1 MVLGEKESLA
11 ATDMTRLDPESGFD
25 ERQRSSFRLRL
36 FNENRI
42 AGEMQCN
49 KPGVLVFQMPFD
61 RGWRA
66 SVDRARTETLKAD
79 VGLLG
84 IKLTEGRHVVK
95 LRYLPPFFPIGLAVT
110 GLSLIIFLLCL
121 WRWPRISSGASLSY
135 GKLRVDSVFLLAGSP
150 GHIAGCVGS

>member
-1 MVLGEKESLA
+1 MVLGEKESLRA
-11 ATDMTRLDPESGFD
+11 ADMTRVEPDSDFD
-25 ERQRSSFRLRL
+25 VSQRSSFRLRL

-66 SVDRARTETLKAD
+66 SVDHARTETLKAD

-84 IKLTEGRHVVK
+84 IKLNEGRHLVE
-95 LRYLPPFFPIGLAVT
+95 LRNTCRHSSRSA
-110 GLSLIIFLLCL
+110 
-121 WRWPRISSGASLSY
+121 WP
-135 GKLRVDSVFLLAGSP
+135 
-150 GHIAGCVGS
+150 